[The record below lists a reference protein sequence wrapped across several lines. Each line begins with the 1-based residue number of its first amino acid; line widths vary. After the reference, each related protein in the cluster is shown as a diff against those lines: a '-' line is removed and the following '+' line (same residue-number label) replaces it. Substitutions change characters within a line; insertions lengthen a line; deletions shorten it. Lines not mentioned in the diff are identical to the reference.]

1 MHNPLF
7 IWSLRKLGNAEA
19 YTVAVL
25 TLILPPTLV
34 TTTTATMRATGR
46 EDQW

>member
-7 IWSLRKLGNAEA
+7 IWSLSNPEA
-19 YTVAVL
+19 YTVAEL
-25 TLILPPTLV
+25 TLVLPPTLV
-34 TTTTATMRATGR
+34 TTTTATMRAIGR